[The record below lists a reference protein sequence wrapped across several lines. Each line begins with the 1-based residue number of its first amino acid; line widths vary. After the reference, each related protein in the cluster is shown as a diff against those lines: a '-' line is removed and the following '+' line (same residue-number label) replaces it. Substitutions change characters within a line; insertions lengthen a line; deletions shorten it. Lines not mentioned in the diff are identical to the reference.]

1 MVKLWHTSIP
11 GSGNVWIRREISIH
25 LKRFGKAVKRRGRC
39 GNLFNDYYRGKNVL
53 ITGHTGFKGSWLSI
67 WLTKLG
73 ANVMG
78 YALEAPTEPAMFKLC
93 KVYEKINSIYGDIRD
108 REHLAKV
115 VSQHKPEIIFHLAAQ
130 PLVRLSYENPIETF
144 ETNIMGTVN
153 VFEIVRQSPSVKVVV
168 NITTDKCY
176 ENTESFWGYRET
188 DRLGG
193 YDPYSSSK
201 ACSELITDS
210 YRNAFFPPDKLEEHT
225 VAIATVR
232 AGNVIGG
239 GDFALDR
246 LVPDCIRG
254 LIENKTILVRNPH
267 AIRPW
272 QHVLE
277 PLYGYLQLARSL
289 GLEGNKY
296 SGAWNFGPEE
306 KNEKNV
312 EYIVKRLCGFWG
324 KDNFYQIDI
333 NESPHETSYLKLD
346 SYKARKLLGYKSKLD
361 IDQALEMV
369 VTWTNAYLNEN
380 INLYDFTLSQI
391 DKYEQSKFS

>member
-1 MVKLWHTSIP
+1 M
-11 GSGNVWIRREISIH
+11 
-25 LKRFGKAVKRRGRC
+25 AKRRGKC
-39 GNLFNDYYRGKNVL
+39 GNLFNDYYKGKNVL

-73 ANVMG
+73 ANVTG
-78 YALEAPTEPAMFKLC
+78 YALEAPTEPAMFHLC
-93 KVYEKINSIYGDIRD
+93 KIDEKINSICGDVRD

-115 VSQHKPEIIFHLAAQ
+115 VSKHKPEIIFHLAAQ
-130 PLVRLSYENPIETF
+130 PLVRISYEKPIETF

-153 VFEIVRQSPSVKVVV
+153 MLEIVRQSTSVKVVV

-176 ENTESFWGYRET
+176 ENMESFWGYRET

-193 YDPYSSSK
+193 YEPYSTSK

-210 YRNAFFPPDKLEEHT
+210 YRNAFFHPDQFEEHQ
-225 VAIATVR
+225 VAIATAR

-246 LVPDCIRG
+246 LVPDCIKG
-254 LIENKTILVRNPH
+254 LIENKTILIRNPQ

-277 PLYGYLQLARSL
+277 PLSGYLQLAYSL
-289 GLEGNKY
+289 GLEGSKY
-296 SGAWNFGPEE
+296 SGSWNFGPEE

-312 EYIVKRLCGFWG
+312 EYIVERLCDFWG
-324 KDNFYQIDI
+324 KDNFYQIDKH
-333 NESPHETSYLKLD
+333 ESFHETSFLKLD
-346 SYKARKLLGYKSKLD
+346 SYKARKLLEFESMLN
-361 IDQALEMV
+361 IEQALEMV
-369 VTWTNAYLNEN
+369 VSWTNEYLNN
-380 INLYDFTLSQI
+380 SSNLYDFTLSQI
-391 DKYEQSKFS
+391 NKYEQLSKRFKRWCSAK